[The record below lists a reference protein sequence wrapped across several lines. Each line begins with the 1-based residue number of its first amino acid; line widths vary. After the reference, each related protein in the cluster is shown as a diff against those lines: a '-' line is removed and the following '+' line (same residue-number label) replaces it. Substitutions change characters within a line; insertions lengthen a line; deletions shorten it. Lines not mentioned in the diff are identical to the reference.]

1 MDCKQEIV
9 YEMITAV
16 APDAPPQRS
25 RRRGSLPSKHAEVSG
40 HFQLAEA
47 LLAAAKI
54 KKDESSEVGV
64 RRALSTGYYALL
76 HVCNAWLAM
85 KNVPLSRRGQHNVL
99 RDELAKKRGPEA
111 ASGLNKF
118 FLIRKDADYNPR
130 MFQSKPY
137 FGDFERFRVL
147 AIEILEEMRIEFE
160 QYAPDIRKLLN
171 EGRK

>member
-1 MDCKQEIV
+1 M
-9 YEMITAV
+9 
-16 APDAPPQRS
+16 
-25 RRRGSLPSKHAEVSG
+25 PSKHAEVSG

-47 LLAAAKI
+47 LLAAADADL
-54 KKDESSEVGV
+54 KKDESSEVVV
-64 RRALSTGYYALL
+64 RRALSTSYYAVL

-85 KNVPLSRRGQHNVL
+85 KNVPLSRRSHHDAL

-111 ASGLNKF
+111 AAALNKF

-147 AIEILEEMRIEFE
+147 ALEILEEMRIEFE